1 MKDNQVKSFRFMG
14 GVPTDIYKGI
24 VDVFVTLEGDDFEY
38 WVEIATPQALSFH
51 MEKSKENFLKPGYPC
66 IIVRELTTLVIREA
80 LEAFVVDKE
89 DAFWLKFYHLTV
101 EWNINDLNTIL
112 DRQKKRLKDEEEED

>member
-14 GVPTDIYKGI
+14 EVPTNIYNGI

-38 WVEIATPQALSFH
+38 WVEVPTPQALSSH
-51 MEKSKENFLKPGYPC
+51 MKNNKENFIEPGYPS
-66 IIVRELTTLVIREA
+66 IIVRELTLLVIREA
-80 LEAFVVDKE
+80 LEAFAADKE
-89 DAFWLKFYHLTV
+89 DAFWLKLYHLTI

-112 DRQKKRLKDEEEED
+112 DRQKKRLKNEKKEE